1 MKTEGLELKKG
12 VQAQSTIYE
21 SLTES
26 QDIIQVT
33 FVITTT
39 EDSNNIKTIRMTL
52 PVREEENQCMVM

>member
-39 EDSNNIKTIRMTL
+39 EDSNNIKRL
-52 PVREEENQCMVM
+52 E